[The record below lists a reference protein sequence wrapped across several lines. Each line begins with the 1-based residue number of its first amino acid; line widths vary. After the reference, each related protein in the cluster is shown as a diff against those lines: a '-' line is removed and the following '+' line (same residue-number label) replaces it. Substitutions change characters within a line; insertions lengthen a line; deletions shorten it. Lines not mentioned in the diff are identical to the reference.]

1 VPVAA
6 RAEPATVLSREIAY
20 GDPAVL
26 FAPFAGDRYAV
37 LLDGATPDEAGRH
50 SFIAVEPFQV
60 LESRGRRTTVDGR
73 DRAGDPFRV
82 LGAELARFPSRAEP
96 ELPPFQGGAVGI
108 LGYELGGHLERLPP
122 PRAPDMGLPDMA
134 MLFCDVVVALDHRER
149 RAFILSSGH
158 PETGARAR
166 AERARARLEAVARR
180 LRGATALP
188 DPPSPDATPEIG
200 ATVDRAA
207 YERGVR
213 RAVSH
218 ILAGDV
224 FQVNLAQR
232 FTAGLPGGLT
242 PFDLF
247 RRLRAVNPAPFA
259 AHLALGDAA
268 VVSSSPERFLRL
280 DDGWVET
287 RPIKGT
293 RPRGATPERDEA
305 LAAELLASEKDRAE
319 NVMIVDL
326 LRNDLSR
333 VCMDG
338 SVAVPR
344 LCALERFA
352 TVMHLVSR
360 VTGRLRPGA
369 GAVDLLAACFPGGS
383 ITGAPKIRAM
393 EIIAELEPVRR
404 GPYCG
409 GIAYLGFD
417 GAMDSSIVIRSY
429 AVRRRRVSFH
439 AGAGIVADSRPED
452 EYEETLAKAR
462 ALVAA
467 LSPDGAETGVAWSS

>member
-1 VPVAA
+1 MPVAA
-6 RAEPATVLSREIAY
+6 PAEPATVLSREIPYA
-20 GDPAVL
+20 DPAVL
-26 FAPFAGDRYAV
+26 FAPFADDRHAA

-60 LESRGRRTTVDGR
+60 LESRGGRTTVDGR
-73 DRAGDPFRV
+73 LRPGDPFQV
-82 LGAELARFPSRAEP
+82 LRAELARFPSRAEP
-96 ELPPFQGGAVGI
+96 ELPPFQGGAVGM

-122 PRAPDMGLPDMA
+122 PRACDMGLPDMA
-134 MLFCDVVVALDHRER
+134 MLFCDVVVAIDHRER

-166 AERARARLEAVARR
+166 ADRARARLEAVARR
-180 LRGATALP
+180 LGATALP
-188 DPPSPDATPEIG
+188 EPACPDAPPEIA

-207 YERGVR
+207 YEEAVR
-213 RAVSH
+213 RAVAH

-232 FTAGLPGGLT
+232 FTGGLPGGMT

-247 RRLRAVNPAPFA
+247 RRLRALNPAPFA

-268 VVSSSPERFLRL
+268 VVSSSPERFLRV
-280 DDGWVET
+280 DEGWVET

-305 LAAELLASEKDRAE
+305 LAVELLASEKDRAE

-333 VCMDG
+333 VCMAG

-352 TVMHLVSR
+352 TVMHLVSA
-360 VTGRLRPGA
+360 VTGRLRAGA
-369 GAVDLLAACFPGGS
+369 GAVDLLTAAS
-383 ITGAPKIRAM
+383 RAGPSP
-393 EIIAELEPVRR
+393 ERPRSGPWRSSPRSSRCAA

-409 GIAYLGFD
+409 ASPTSG
-417 GAMDSSIVIRSY
+417 S
-429 AVRRRRVSFH
+429 
-439 AGAGIVADSRPED
+439 
-452 EYEETLAKAR
+452 TAR
-462 ALVAA
+462 WTRA
-467 LSPDGAETGVAWSS
+467 S

>member
-1 VPVAA
+1 MPVAA
-6 RAEPATVLSREIAY
+6 PAEPATVLVREIAY
-20 GDPAVL
+20 ADPAVL

-60 LESRGRRTTVDGR
+60 LESRGGRTTVDGR
-73 DRAGDPFRV
+73 PRPGDPFQALR
-82 LGAELARFPSRAEP
+82 AELARFPSRAEP
-96 ELPPFQGGAVGI
+96 GVPPFQGGAVGV
-108 LGYELGGHLERLPP
+108 LGYELGGHLERLPEP
-122 PRAPDMGLPDMA
+122 HPGDMGLPDMA
-134 MLFCDVVVALDHRER
+134 MLFCDVVVAFDHRER

-166 AERARARLEAVARR
+166 AGRARARLEAVARR
-180 LRGATALP
+180 LRGATELSR
-188 DPPSPDATPEIG
+188 PPSPDAAAEIT
-200 ATVDRAA
+200 ATVGRAD
-207 YERGVR
+207 YEAAVQ
-213 RAVSH
+213 RAVGH

-224 FQVNLAQR
+224 FQVNLSQR
-232 FTAGLPGGLT
+232 FTGILPEGLT
-242 PFDLF
+242 TFDLY
-247 RRLRAVNPAPFA
+247 RRLRALNPAPFA

-268 VVSSSPERFLRL
+268 IVSSSPERFLRL

-293 RPRGATPERDEA
+293 RPRGGTPERDEA
-305 LAAELLASEKDRAE
+305 LATELLASEKDRAE

-369 GAVDLLAACFPGGS
+369 GPVDLLTACFPGGS

-393 EIIAELEPVRR
+393 EIIAALEPMRR

-409 GIAYLGFD
+409 AIAYVGFD

-429 AVRRRRVSFH
+429 AVRGRRVSFH

-467 LSPDGAETGVAWSS
+467 LSPDPAETGAAWSS